1 MFQKLQTQGMPFSVV
16 LENTQNGRNV
26 VQFCTGKCY
35 LDSSLEILG
44 LSWQSPHIAESLFLD
59 LISMGSHLALE
70 LFSVP
75 SLIAAITS
83 QPITF
88 SLCVESARGLMQ
100 ITTRNV
106 TLIKL
111 PNLWGGGL
119 GIIFEY
125 ELQIYKLCYHGNSL

>member
-16 LENTQNGRNV
+16 LENTRNGRN
-26 VQFCTGKCY
+26 VQFCTGKCC

-59 LISMGSHLALE
+59 LISMGSRLALE

-83 QPITF
+83 QPVTF
-88 SLCVESARGLMQ
+88 GLCVESARGLMQ

-111 PNLWGGGL
+111 PNLQGGL

-125 ELQIYKLCYHGNSL
+125 ELQMYKICYHGNSL

>member
-1 MFQKLQTQGMPFSVV
+1 MFQKLHTQGMPFSVV

-26 VQFCTGKCY
+26 VQLCTGKCY
-35 LDSSLEILG
+35 LDSSLKILSS
-44 LSWQSPHIAESLFLD
+44 SWQSPHTAKSLFLD

-70 LFSVP
+70 LISVP

-106 TLIKL
+106 AHIKL
-111 PNLWGGGL
+111 PNLQGP

-125 ELQIYKLCYHGNSL
+125 ELQIYKICYHGNSL